1 MTRQDLRD
9 SIHCVDHANTVARCS
24 TIIQRCLYTVTCP
37 NAVWH
42 MDSHHKLI
50 QWRIITHA
58 AIDGFSYTIL
68 YAVCTNNNKATT
80 LLSCFLDGVSVYGLP
95 QGVRSDHGGENI
107 EVWKY
112 MIIAHGG
119 DISCVL
125 TGSSTHNEH
134 IERLWRD
141 VHRSV
146 TTIAS
151 SPGPLS
157 QLFNVAR
164 KSWESGPGDEAMT
177 TTYAEVFCSLENESL
192 LDPLNEVD
200 IYCLHFVYLPQIQK
214 SLTVSK
220 FMELPSFV
228 Y

>member
-1 MTRQDLRD
+1 MSGFKGFNSLCRSCQ
-9 SIHCVDHANTVARCS
+9 HCCTLLNNYPTTSVHCYVSKCS
-24 TIIQRCLYTVTCP
+24 LAY
-37 NAVWH
+37 

-50 QWRIITHA
+50 RWRIITHA
-58 AIDGFSYTIL
+58 AIDGFSCTIL

-125 TGSSTHNEH
+125 TGSSMHNER

-146 TTIAS
+146 TTTYMLTYFVPLKMTVCLTHLMRWIYIVCIS
-151 SPGPLS
+151 SIFHEYG
-157 QLFNVAR
+157 NV
-164 KSWESGPGDEAMT
+164 
-177 TTYAEVFCSLENESL
+177 
-192 LDPLNEVD
+192 
-200 IYCLHFVYLPQIQK
+200 
-214 SLTVSK
+214 
-220 FMELPSFV
+220 
-228 Y
+228 